1 VGELSQSL
9 RRNSELADDLQFI
22 WCTATTR
29 LSVFAEL
36 RPIRL
41 RGQFGREAMF
51 RAEIHEI
58 MQRPVL
64 KLEGKLIGDW
74 AEEARSLVST
84 TSVPKGL
91 IVDITDVSYVDAAG
105 EAILS
110 WFSSIG
116 ARFIADAIYAAA
128 VCEQLQLVLA

>member
-1 VGELSQSL
+1 MQNCARPECVG
-9 RRNSELADDLQFI
+9 
-22 WCTATTR
+22 
-29 LSVFAEL
+29 
-36 RPIRL
+36 
-41 RGQFGREAMF
+41 GQFGREAMF
-51 RAEIHEI
+51 RAEIREI

-64 KLEGKLIGDW
+64 KLEGKLVGDW
-74 AEEARSLVST
+74 AEEARSLVSK

-110 WFSSIG
+110 WFNSIG
-116 ARFIADAIYAAA
+116 ARFIDDAIYAAA